1 MDSLSQLALG
11 AAVGVA
17 VMGRRTAVWKA
28 ALWGGICGTLPDLDA
43 LIDHGDP
50 IANMTL
56 HRTESHALFFLTLAA
71 PAIAWAIAWL
81 HGQRAL
87 FGRWWM
93 AVWLALVTHPLLD
106 LMTVYGTQLLLPF
119 TSHPYYVGSIFIVDP
134 LYTLPLLVG
143 VGAALLRPAGLR
155 GLRWNAAGLVLST
168 AYLAWSAAAQWHVT
182 TLAQTALRAQ
192 GLQATQLLVTPT
204 PLNTVLWRVLAMT
217 PGGYAEGFHRLGD
230 PVAALQL
237 QTYPRGESLAP
248 ALQASAPAAR
258 LAWFTHGFYKLEER
272 ADRRVVMSDLRMG
285 LEPGYS
291 FSFAVAQREG
301 DRFVALPP
309 RNLATRPDVK
319 AGLQW
324 LWRRLQGETPP
335 WPGR

>member
-28 ALWGGICGTLPDLDA
+28 ALWGGVCGSLPDLDA
-43 LIDHGDP
+43 LIDHGDA

-56 HRTESHALFFLTLAA
+56 HRTESHALLYLTLGA
-71 PAIAWAIAWL
+71 PAIAWLVSRL

-119 TSHPYYVGSIFIVDP
+119 THHPYYVGSIFIVDP

-143 VGAALLRPAGLR
+143 VGAALVRPARLR

-192 GLQATQLLVTPT
+192 GLEATQLLVTPT

-230 PVAALQL
+230 PVTALQL
-237 QTYPRGESLAP
+237 QTYPRGDSLAP
-248 ALQASAPAAR
+248 VLQASAQAAR

-272 ADRRVVMSDLRMG
+272 TDRQVVMSDLRMG

-301 DRFVALPP
+301 DRFVPLPP
-309 RNLATRPDVK
+309 RTVATRPDVK

-324 LWRRLQGETPP
+324 LWQRLQGGTPP
-335 WPGR
+335 WPG